1 MLVEIPNFLSYE
13 ECDKLIERIDES
25 NTRSSVA
32 GSGSDQ
38 SKYDSARTSSTSN
51 LGKEELSVS
60 IQTRIAKELNIDLI
74 RGEDLQGQKY
84 DPGQY
89 FRPHNDFFE
98 GDSYTNHCLH
108 SGNRTHTFM
117 IYLND
122 DFEGGET
129 NFPDLETSVKPE
141 KGKAV
146 WWYDMKD
153 GELQRDTLHEGS
165 DVISGS
171 KYIVTSWWR
180 ERPWNNTLD
189 YQLASVHHRNNAP
202 PAKTFSNWEDLP
214 KIDPVGFKVVKVP
227 EEAWSIIQEMY
238 AEVKERG
245 VEERFEGKES
255 IIPGEGITSYI
266 MDINSLP
273 EKRLIV
279 HNMLL
284 PLHQEF
290 AKESIEPTFIYGIRS
305 YMRGAA
311 LQFHRDRI
319 ATHHISS
326 IIIVDKD
333 LACGCVNKPEADDWG
348 LDIQAHDGSWH
359 NVTAEVGEMILYES
373 ATCQHGRN
381 TIFRGTSFNNMFV
394 HYRLKDWEYV
404 GN

>member
-1 MLVEIPNFLSYE
+1 MLVEIPNFLSDE

-25 NTRSSVA
+25 SVRSSVA
-32 GSGSDQ
+32 GSGANQ

-51 LGKEELSVS
+51 LGKEELAVL
-60 IQTRIAKELNIDLI
+60 IQTRISKELNIDI
-74 RGEDLQGQKY
+74 VRGEDLQGQKY
-84 DPGQY
+84 EPGQY

-122 DFEGGET
+122 DLEGGET
-129 NFPDLETSVKPE
+129 NFPNLGTSVKPE

-146 WWYDMKD
+146 WWYDMVD

-165 DVISGS
+165 DVISGT

-180 ERPWNNTLD
+180 ERPWNNALD
-189 YQLASVHHRNNAP
+189 TQLASVHHRNTE
-202 PAKTFSNWEDLP
+202 KSSKQFSNWQDLP

-227 EEAWSIIQEMY
+227 DEAWSIIQELY
-238 AEVKERG
+238 AEVKEIR
-245 VEERFEGKES
+245 VEEKFDGKES

-266 MDINSLP
+266 MDINSVP
-273 EKRLIV
+273 DKRHIL

-290 AKESIEPTFIYGIRS
+290 AKEPIDPTFIYGIRS

-333 LACGCVNKPEADDWG
+333 LACGCVNKPESDDWG
-348 LDIQAHDGSWH
+348 LDIQSHDGSWH

-381 TIFRGTSFNNMFV
+381 TIFQGTAFNNMFV
-394 HYRLKDWEYV
+394 HYKLKDWEYV

>member
-1 MLVEIPNFLSYE
+1 MLIELPNFLSNE
-13 ECDKLIERIDES
+13 ECDKLIKRIDES

-32 GSGSDQ
+32 GAGKDKSQ
-38 SKYDSARTSSTSN
+38 VDSSRTSSTSD
-51 LGKEELSVS
+51 LGKEELSVI
-60 IQTRIAKELNIDLI
+60 IQKRISEELGTDII

-84 DPGQY
+84 EPGQY

-122 DFEGGET
+122 DFEGGGT
-129 NFPDLETSVKPE
+129 NFPNLNTTIKPE

-153 GELQRDTLHEGS
+153 GELQRDTLHEGM
-165 DVISGS
+165 DVVSGQ

-180 ERPWNNTLD
+180 EKPWNNVLD
-189 YQLASVHHRNNAP
+189 TQLSTVHHRTELP
-202 PAKTFSNWEDLP
+202 GKSFSKWEDLP
-214 KIDPVGFKVVKVP
+214 KIDPIGFRVVKVP
-227 EEAWSIIQEMY
+227 DEAWSIIQEMY
-238 AEVKERG
+238 SDVKNAR
-245 VEERFEGKES
+245 VEEKFEGKES

-266 MDINSLP
+266 MDINVFQ
-273 EKRLIV
+273 EKRQIV

-284 PLHQEF
+284 PMHEEF
-290 AKESIEPTFIYGIRS
+290 AKEAIEPTFIYGIRS

-326 IIIVDKD
+326 IIVVDKD
-333 LACGCVNKPEADDWG
+333 LACGCAHKPESDDWA
-348 LDIQAHDGSWH
+348 LDVQSHDGSWH
-359 NVTAEVGEMILYES
+359 QVTANVGEMILYES

-381 TIFRGTSFNNMFV
+381 TIFEGTSFNNMFV
-394 HYRLKDWEYV
+394 HYKLKDWTYV

>member
-1 MLVEIPNFLSYE
+1 MLVEIPNFLSHE

-38 SKYDSARTSSTSN
+38 SKYDVSRTSSTSN
-51 LGKEELSVS
+51 LGKEELSVL

-84 DPGQY
+84 EPGQY

-129 NFPDLETSVKPE
+129 NFPNLGTSVKPE

-180 ERPWNNTLD
+180 EKPWNNALD
-189 YQLASVHHRNNAP
+189 TQLASVHHRNTAP

-227 EEAWSIIQEMY
+227 EEAWSVIQEMY

-245 VEERFEGKES
+245 VEEKFDGKES
-255 IIPGEGITSYI
+255 IIPIIVPNKPIIGLSIAI
-266 MDINSLP
+266 MRKNLKPNSKLS
-273 EKRLIV
+273 LIFD
-279 HNMLL
+279 NST
-284 PLHQEF
+284 E
-290 AKESIEPTFIYGIRS
+290 I
-305 YMRGAA
+305 
-311 LQFHRDRI
+311 
-319 ATHHISS
+319 ISS
-326 IIIVDKD
+326 LIFLSKFLFLCSNDCKFKNCLSLCIE
-333 LACGCVNKPEADDWG
+333 VN
-348 LDIQAHDGSWH
+348 LI
-359 NVTAEVGEMILYES
+359 
-373 ATCQHGRN
+373 
-381 TIFRGTSFNNMFV
+381 
-394 HYRLKDWEYV
+394 
-404 GN
+404 